1 MSEKCYIWNPAI
13 CNCENGNYLVS
24 IIENSVITCN
34 EIKEETKPVPT
45 NINEKKSSV

>member
-1 MSEKCYIWNPAI
+1 MSEKCYIWNTAI